1 MNAPSAA
8 APPPIALTTVHRA
21 LAWVEDALNLLAAL
35 AIFFLMFV
43 GVFQIVGRTI
53 FGFAIYGYIDYIEQA
68 SAIFAF
74 LGIAYC
80 QRLGAHIRM
89 DFVLRGVSK
98 RALWAIE
105 GLAVV

>member
-8 APPPIALTTVHRA
+8 APPPMALGLVHRG
-21 LAWVEDALNLLAAL
+21 LARLEDVLNLTAAT
-35 AIFFLMFV
+35 AIFFLMLV
-43 GVFQIVGRTI
+43 GVLQIVGRTV
-53 FGFAIYGYIDYIEQA
+53 FGIAIHGYIDYIEQA

-89 DFVLRGVSK
+89 DLLLRGVP
-98 RALWAIE
+98 
-105 GLAVV
+105 

>member
-8 APPPIALTTVHRA
+8 APPPVALVWVHRG
-21 LAWVEDALNLLAAL
+21 LAHIEDVLNLLAAS
-35 AIFFLMFV
+35 AIFFLMLV
-43 GVFQIVGRTI
+43 GVLQIVGRTV
-53 FGFAIYGYIDYIEQA
+53 FGLAIYGYIDYIEQA

-89 DFVLRGVSK
+89 DLLLRGVSL
-98 RALWAIE
+98 RFMWAM
-105 GLAVV
+105 